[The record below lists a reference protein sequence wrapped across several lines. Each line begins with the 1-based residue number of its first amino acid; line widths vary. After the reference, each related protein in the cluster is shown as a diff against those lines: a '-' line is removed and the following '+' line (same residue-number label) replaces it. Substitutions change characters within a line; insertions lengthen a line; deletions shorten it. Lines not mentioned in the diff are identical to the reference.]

1 MESAGNQVVSNWTQ
15 IGGVNQPAFRFAN
28 SPAPGA
34 PGPEGL
40 VTPPWAYALPAAGSL
55 QPRTPLFTWHR
66 VPGASLYYVV
76 VARDAGFTH
85 LDAWTPYPVHGM
97 ITAIGRVRSWLPL
110 YTLAG
115 GLTGLFLAGLMQ
127 FYLSAYY
134 YPIIVGGKE
143 YRSWEAFTPI
153 FFEMTVLFAGFFTL
167 FSLIGLC
174 GLPRLFHPVDQHP
187 TFSRSTRG
195 GFLVTWYVR

>member
-1 MESAGNQVVSNWTQ
+1 MQ
-15 IGGVNQPAFRFAN
+15 
-28 SPAPGA
+28 
-34 PGPEGL
+34 
-40 VTPPWAYALPAAGSL
+40 ALL
-55 QPRTPLFTWHR
+55 
-66 VPGASLYYVV
+66 
-76 VARDAGFTH
+76 GFTRI
-85 LDAWTPYPVHGM
+85 DAWTPYPVHGI
-97 ITAIGRVRSWLPL
+97 ITAIGRVRSWLPV

-115 GLTGLFLAGLMQ
+115 GLTGLLLAAVMQ

-143 YRSWEAFTPI
+143 YRSWEAFVPI

-174 GLPRLFHPVDQHP
+174 GLPRLFHPLDSHP

-195 GFLVTWYVR
+195 GFLLTVEAADPKFDPDATRALLESLDCRHVAVVEA